1 VKAVALG
8 VHNPALTYFSGICG
22 TKFSKKEVFFKK
34 PRISGLR
41 AGYGAAG
48 RSVTAAFSPIR
59 RLASPHLFA
68 D

>member
-1 VKAVALG
+1 VQ
-8 VHNPALTYFSGICG
+8 
-22 TKFSKKEVFFKK
+22 
-34 PRISGLR
+34 
-41 AGYGAAG
+41 GYGAAG

>member
-1 VKAVALG
+1 VKAVALRI
-8 VHNPALTYFSGICG
+8 HDPALTYFSGIRG

-48 RSVTAAFSPIR
+48 RSVTAAFSPDKTIS
-59 RLASPHLFA
+59 LAAPVA

>member
-1 VKAVALG
+1 MKAVALG
-8 VHNPALTYFSGICG
+8 IHDPALTYFSGICG
-22 TKFSKKEVFFKK
+22 TKFSKKRSFFKK

-41 AGYGAAG
+41 AGYGVAG